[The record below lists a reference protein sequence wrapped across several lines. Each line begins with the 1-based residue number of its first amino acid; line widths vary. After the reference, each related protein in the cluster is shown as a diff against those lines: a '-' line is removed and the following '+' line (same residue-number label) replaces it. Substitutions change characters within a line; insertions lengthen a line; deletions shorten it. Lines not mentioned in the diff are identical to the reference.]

1 MSGREPARDSARE
14 RPIVAIGGPAG
25 SGKSTA
31 GKKLAARMGFLYIDT
46 GSLYRAVAWLAAQ
59 KGITPENPAGLV
71 ELIEKTEIGLENAGE
86 TRRVTVDGRDVSG
99 EIRSEAAGHLAS
111 AFSALPE
118 VREALLGIQRRLGS
132 GGGVVMDGQD
142 IGTVIFP
149 DAEVKIFLSA
159 DPDERSR
166 RRWLEL
172 KERGIPAELEEVRQ
186 DLLRRDRQDSSRDH
200 SPLRA
205 APDALSIDST
215 GLTPDEVV
223 ERIVGVVPK
232 KTGTPGGAPRR
243 KTAGGRQKKH
253 LKIAV
258 LHRELDY
265 RFRDNFPRDIEGR
278 EDDTYVDEILGALR
292 KRGHEAY
299 PFTIREEALQGLKD
313 LDCDLAFNLV
323 EEGLNNNSSLEPHL
337 PAILDVY
344 GIPYT
349 GGDFLSIALTADKA
363 RTNEIL
369 TFNRIPTPAF
379 QLFETHRDELRPD
392 LRFPLIV
399 KPLREDA
406 GIGIFLNSVVRD
418 RKALLRQVR
427 KVLRSYRQPAL
438 VEEYIHGRELS
449 VAVFEHRGRLMV
461 SPLSEVVFY
470 TPPGRPRV
478 YTYTAKWDDESEE
491 FEDVDPTACPAEE
504 VRSLSFA
511 VSLCVIIT
519 PHPALRLRGY
529 GRIDFRLS
537 DENRLYVF
545 EINVNPLIG
554 EESLMA
560 VLARNMGWY
569 FPTFINN
576 IAMEAYRR
584 SLREQRGVTLRD
596 LRSSPPLP
604 HPSGEGQDPASDPG
618 SPEEEPGQRSP

>member
-1 MSGREPARDSARE
+1 MNRGEAAGSGFRE
-14 RPIVAIGGPAG
+14 RPIVAIDGPAG
-25 SGKSTA
+25 SGKSTV
-31 GKKLAARMGFLYIDT
+31 GRKLADRLGFLYIDT
-46 GSLYRAVAWLAAQ
+46 GSLYRAVAWLATQ
-59 KGITPENPAGLV
+59 KGITPEDPAGLA
-71 ELIEKTEIGLENAGE
+71 ELIEKRKIGLEGAGG
-86 TRRVTVDGRDVSG
+86 RRKVTVDGRDISG

-118 VREALLGIQRRLGS
+118 VRGALLGIQRRLGS
-132 GGGVVMDGQD
+132 GGGVVMDGRD

-149 DAEVKIFLSA
+149 DAEVKIFLTA
-159 DPDERSR
+159 DHDERSR

-172 KERGIPAELEEVRQ
+172 TERGIPSELEEVRQ

-215 GLTPDEVV
+215 GITPDEVV
-223 ERIVGVVPK
+223 KRIMGIVPK
-232 KTGTPGGAPRR
+232 KAASREAAPGRS
-243 KTAGGRQKKH
+243 TEGGGKKKY

-258 LHRELDY
+258 LHRELDC
-265 RFRDNFPRDIEGR
+265 RFKDNFPRDIEGR
-278 EDDTYVDEILGALR
+278 EDDTYVEEILGALR
-292 KRGHEAY
+292 KRGHEAF
-299 PFTIREEALQGLKD
+299 PFTVREEALQELKD

-363 RTNEIL
+363 RTKEIL
-369 TFNRIPTPAF
+369 TFHRIPTPAF
-379 QLFETHRDELRPD
+379 QLFETHRDEVRAD

-406 GIGIFLNSVVRD
+406 GIGIFLDSVVRD

-427 KVLRSYRQPAL
+427 KVLRIYHQPAL

-449 VAVFEHRGRLMV
+449 VAVFEHRGKLLV

-491 FEDVDPTACPAEE
+491 FEDIDPTECPAEE
-504 VRSLSFA
+504 VGPAIEERIGRLAVRSFR
-511 VSLCVIIT
+511 
-519 PHPALRLRGY
+519 ALRLHGY
-529 GRIDFRLS
+529 GRVDFRLS
-537 DENRLYVF
+537 DDNRLYVF
-545 EINVNPLIG
+545 EVNVNPLIG

-584 SLREQRGVTLRD
+584 SVREKRGVTLRD
-596 LRSSPPLP
+596 LASNP
-604 HPSGEGQDPASDPG
+604 HLHLSSGEGRDPG
-618 SPEEEPGQRSP
+618 SPEGGSGQGSR